1 MLKLLF
7 VLLTIF
13 IILFIFWNKNKRI
26 GNLKKSNFY
35 KNLFIIVVVAGIL
48 FFLATSGKF
57 VLPQLMQI
65 FKMILPLITR
75 LIGI

>member
-35 KNLFIIVVVAGIL
+35 KNLFIILIIVGIL
-48 FFLATSGKF
+48 FFLSTSGKF
-57 VLPQLMQI
+57 ILPQLMQI
-65 FKMILPLITR
+65 IKIGLPFITKF
-75 LIGI
+75 IGI